1 MGCGCSNNDNRNTI
15 VNKVKTSREQNVDE
29 VNIRLS
35 LSTNIKDARKG
46 AMEAAMKLAIT
57 ELRKKE
63 IEDAKAKPVE
73 KKKEKRTGLG
83 FIFGSKK
90 EAIQNEEKD
99 LNQSDDIEEID
110 EDDDEEDDEKDE
122 VEEIKKS
129 IVSGPTPLPRCVGYL
144 SKEGGSWKTWKSRFF
159 TLDNGVLTYYESET
173 TPGSNEG
180 VNEKGKIPLCG
191 TDTIEF
197 IDRKKGKLLLSSA
210 INGRKYPLIVDNLDL
225 ADAWR
230 AAIDDHI
237 KSIRNKDEGK
247 DAPLKEIKRT

>member
-1 MGCGCSNNDNRNTI
+1 MGCGCSNNDNRSTI

-35 LSTNIKDARKG
+35 LSTDEKVARKL
-46 AMEAAMKLAIT
+46 AMEAAMKLAI
-57 ELRKKE
+57 ELQKE

-73 KKKEKRTGLG
+73 KKKEKRTRLG

-122 VEEIKKS
+122 VEEIKKA
-129 IVSGPTPLPRCVGYL
+129 IVNGPTPLPRCVGYL